1 MTKKFC
7 CSKSNEEAKKDVGL
21 PPLNDEV
28 RE

>member
-7 CSKSNEEAKKDVGL
+7 CSKSNEEAKEIVGL
-21 PPLNDEV
+21 PPLDDEV

>member
-7 CSKSNEEAKKDVGL
+7 CSKSNEEAKENVGL